1 MKNDLIERYIYAVT
15 KRLPK
20 KMQDDVSQELKTL
33 IDDMLM
39 ERCGDATPN
48 EYDIKSVL
56 TELGTP
62 NELYEKYNPQT
73 DKCLIGS
80 PYYSTYK
87 YVLKIVMLCAGLGL
101 LLATLLST
109 VIDFFETGAS
119 NVADFFVSFFTELFI
134 TVPSGLIWG
143 FAFVT
148 ILFAIFYRKGV
159 NIETKLDDLPPV
171 PKKKQSISKAEC
183 IVGIVFTTIFLCVF
197 LFAPQVFCAITTND
211 AGVTIITEIFNNDVI
226 KASWLFIIIFSLAG
240 IVREIVKLIEGRHNK
255 KVMATTIVTNI
266 ISAVVTVLFLTRDNI
281 INPEFTANISVI
293 FDSTD
298 KWITQLFANFN
309 VFLLVVILLAL
320 TADIA
325 ETIYKTF
332 KK

>member
-1 MKNDLIERYIYAVT
+1 MKNDIIERYIYAVT

-20 KMQDDVSQELKTL
+20 KIQDDVSNELRTL

-39 ERCGDATPN
+39 ERCGDTTPN

-62 NELYEKYNPQT
+62 NELYEKYSPDT

-101 LLATLLST
+101 LVSALLST
-109 VIDFFETGAS
+109 FINFFESGTS
-119 NVADFFVSFFTELFI
+119 NAIDFFVSFFTEFFI
-134 TVPSGLIWG
+134 TVPSGLIFG

-159 NIETKLDDLPPV
+159 NIESKLDDLPPV
-171 PKKKQSISKAEC
+171 PKKKQSISKAES
-183 IVGIVFTTIFLCVF
+183 IVGIAFSIIFLCIF
-197 LFAPQVFCAITTND
+197 LFAPQILCVIHTSD
-211 AGVTIITEIFNNDVI
+211 AGFTTVTPILNCDVI
-226 KASWLFIIIFSLAG
+226 QASWYFVVLFSFAG

-255 KVMATTIVTNI
+255 KIMVTTIITNI
-266 ISAVVTVLFLTRDNI
+266 ISAVVTVLFMTRDSI
-281 INPEFTANISVI
+281 INPEFTANIQVL
-293 FDSTD
+293 FDTTD
-298 KWITQLFANFN
+298 TLVTQLFINFN
-309 VFLLVVILLAL
+309 IFLMIVILFAL
-320 TADIA
+320 TLDTA

>member
-39 ERCGDATPN
+39 ERCGDITP
-48 EYDIKSVL
+48 EEKDIKIVL

-119 NVADFFVSFFTELFI
+119 NVADFCF
-134 TVPSGLIWG
+134 
-143 FAFVT
+143 
-148 ILFAIFYRKGV
+148 K
-159 NIETKLDDLPPV
+159 
-171 PKKKQSISKAEC
+171 
-183 IVGIVFTTIFLCVF
+183 
-197 LFAPQVFCAITTND
+197 
-211 AGVTIITEIFNNDVI
+211 EINN
-226 KASWLFIIIFSLAG
+226 S
-240 IVREIVKLIEGRHNK
+240 
-255 KVMATTIVTNI
+255 
-266 ISAVVTVLFLTRDNI
+266 
-281 INPEFTANISVI
+281 
-293 FDSTD
+293 
-298 KWITQLFANFN
+298 
-309 VFLLVVILLAL
+309 
-320 TADIA
+320 
-325 ETIYKTF
+325 
-332 KK
+332 

>member
-20 KMQDDVSQELKTL
+20 KIQDDVSQELRTL
-33 IDDMLM
+33 IDDMLL

-62 NELYEKYNPQT
+62 TELCEKYSPET
-73 DKCLIGS
+73 EKCLIGS

-101 LLATLLST
+101 LLSALLST
-109 VIDFFETGAS
+109 FIDFFEAGVS
-119 NVADFFVSFFTELFI
+119 NATDFFVSFFTELFI

-159 NIETKLDDLPPV
+159 NIESKLDDLPPV
-171 PKKKQSISKAEC
+171 PKKKQQISKGDS
-183 IVGIVFTTIFLCVF
+183 IFGLVISVVFLCVF
-197 LFAPQVFCAITTND
+197 LTVPQVFCVIKTD
-211 AGVTIITEIFNNDVI
+211 PFVTIPIFNTEVVLSLWYFTV
-226 KASWLFIIIFSLAG
+226 AFSALGII
-240 IVREIVKLIEGRHNK
+240 REVVKLIEGRYSK
-255 KVMATTIVTNI
+255 KVMVTTICTNVGSAI
-266 ISAVVTVLFLTRDNI
+266 ITVLWLLRDNL
-281 INPEFTANISVI
+281 INPEFSANISSI

-298 KWITQLFANFN
+298 NDFIINIFAQFNIFFMIVILFA
-309 VFLLVVILLAL
+309 L
-320 TADIA
+320 TLDTA
-325 ETIYKTF
+325 ETIYKTL

>member
-1 MKNDLIERYIYAVT
+1 MTNDITERYIYAVT

-20 KMQDDVSQELKTL
+20 KIQEDVSNELRTL

-39 ERCGDATPN
+39 ERCGDSIPN
-48 EYDIKSVL
+48 EYEIKSVL

-62 NELYEKYNPQT
+62 NELYERYNPST

-101 LLATLLST
+101 LISTLLST
-109 VIDFFETGAS
+109 VIDFFESGSSNTGE
-119 NVADFFVSFFTELFI
+119 FFVSFFKEFFL

-148 ILFAIFYRKGV
+148 ILFAIFYHKGV
-159 NIETKLDDLPPV
+159 NIESKLDELPPV

-183 IVGIVFTTIFLCVF
+183 IIGIVFTTIFLCIF
-197 LFAPQVFCAITTND
+197 LFAPQILCVINTSESGITT
-211 AGVTIITEIFNNDVI
+211 VTAIFDIHVI
-226 KASWLFIIIFSLAG
+226 QASWYFVVLFSFAG

-255 KVMATTIVTNI
+255 KVMLTTIVTNI
-266 ISAVVTVLFLTRDNI
+266 ISAVVTVLFMTRDNI
-281 INPEFTANISVI
+281 INPEFTAKIPI
-293 FDSTD
+293 LFDSTD
-298 KWITQLFANFN
+298 ALITQLFANFN
-309 VFLLVVILLAL
+309 TFLLIVILIAL